1 MLRPITL
8 IGWWWNDRL
17 ICNGYFINEFGR
29 MVPRRTGWM
38 DYDKDDVY
46 KGEKECKSNKS
57 GQRRLKW
64 GDYKITY
71 ISNEPKEHNPPD
83 YIVEKKMIPKVETSK
98 DLLVIIDDP

>member
-1 MLRPITL
+1 
-8 IGWWWNDRL
+8 
-17 ICNGYFINEFGR
+17 
-29 MVPRRTGWM
+29 M

-71 ISNEPKEHNPPD
+71 ISNEPKEEGPN
-83 YIVEKKMIPKVETSK
+83 YKVEKRKIPKVETSK